1 MMTDDRA
8 MATAG
13 RSPDHL
19 GRVMLGVIQKLMN
32 LVSSNS
38 GRGCAMRATIT
49 IDDRLVAE
57 LLQFAGTSNRTA
69 AIVAAVEAYVR
80 RAKIEGLMA
89 LAGRVDI
96 LSNEEIEAA
105 DMAQAE
111 AWSLAD
117 REALVGDA

>member
-1 MMTDDRA
+1 
-8 MATAG
+8 
-13 RSPDHL
+13 
-19 GRVMLGVIQKLMN
+19 
-32 LVSSNS
+32 
-38 GRGCAMRATIT
+38 MRATIT

-69 AIVAAVEAYVR
+69 AINAAVEEYVR
-80 RAKIEGLMA
+80 RAKIEGLIA

>member
-1 MMTDDRA
+1 MMKDDRA

-13 RSPDHL
+13 LSPDHL
-19 GRVMLGVIQKLMN
+19 GRVMLRVIRKLMN
-32 LVSSNS
+32 LVSSSS

>member
-1 MMTDDRA
+1 
-8 MATAG
+8 
-13 RSPDHL
+13 
-19 GRVMLGVIQKLMN
+19 
-32 LVSSNS
+32 
-38 GRGCAMRATIT
+38 MRATIT

-69 AIVAAVEAYVR
+69 AINAAVEDYVR

-111 AWSLAD
+111 AWNLAD

>member
-1 MMTDDRA
+1 
-8 MATAG
+8 
-13 RSPDHL
+13 
-19 GRVMLGVIQKLMN
+19 
-32 LVSSNS
+32 
-38 GRGCAMRATIT
+38 MRATIT

-69 AIVAAVEAYVR
+69 AINAAVEEYVR

-96 LSNEEIEAA
+96 LSNDEIEAA

-117 REALVGDA
+117 REARVGDA

>member
-1 MMTDDRA
+1 
-8 MATAG
+8 
-13 RSPDHL
+13 
-19 GRVMLGVIQKLMN
+19 
-32 LVSSNS
+32 
-38 GRGCAMRATIT
+38 MRATIT

-69 AIVAAVEAYVR
+69 AINAAVEDYVR

-105 DMAQAE
+105 DMAQGE
-111 AWSLAD
+111 AWNLAD

>member
-1 MMTDDRA
+1 MTEFRVD
-8 MATAG
+8 ATAG
-13 RSPDHL
+13 LTPGHL
-19 GRVMLGVIQKLMN
+19 GNATKDFTVVVMKL
-32 LVSSNS
+32 LSSHY

>member
-1 MMTDDRA
+1 
-8 MATAG
+8 
-13 RSPDHL
+13 
-19 GRVMLGVIQKLMN
+19 
-32 LVSSNS
+32 
-38 GRGCAMRATIT
+38 MRATIT

-57 LLQFAGTSNRTA
+57 LLQFAGTANRTA
-69 AIVAAVEAYVR
+69 AINAAVEDYVR

-111 AWSLAD
+111 AWNLAD

>member
-1 MMTDDRA
+1 
-8 MATAG
+8 
-13 RSPDHL
+13 
-19 GRVMLGVIQKLMN
+19 
-32 LVSSNS
+32 
-38 GRGCAMRATIT
+38 MRATIT

-57 LLQFAGTSNRTA
+57 LLQFAGTPNRTA
-69 AIVAAVEAYVR
+69 AINAAVEDYVR

-117 REALVGDA
+117 RESPVGDA

>member
-8 MATAG
+8 KVTPGLA
-13 RSPDHL
+13 PDHL
-19 GRVMLGVIQKLMN
+19 GTASHAFTRPLMKLI
-32 LVSSNS
+32 SSIS

-57 LLQFAGTSNRTA
+57 LLQFTGTSNRTA
-69 AIVAAVEAYVR
+69 AINAAVEDYVR

-117 REALVGDA
+117 REVLVGDA